1 MPGRATPSVTDLV
14 GVLRS
19 RAQRWPE
26 LPNVTSVGV
35 GYRLRRGRRTRELA
49 IQVTVARKL
58 TPAVLRRSPF
68 DRLPE
73 TVRDGGIV
81 AGVDVVERAYRPSFV
96 VVPEPPGSTPPAP
109 PASFPL
115 QRRRRLVRICPGISV
130 AHVDGS
136 AGTIGAIVYDRR
148 TGRPC
153 VLSNAHVLAGVTAAA
168 DARVV
173 QPGRFDDADVTAGA
187 LGTVLRS
194 HVGLAGDCA
203 IATIDTRLY
212 DEAILEL
219 GVAPRRLAK
228 VQLGDVVVKSGRTT
242 GVTRGA
248 VVRVGV
254 VFDHDYGGS
263 IGLRQIGG
271 FEIGP
276 LPGPTVKLCDEG
288 DSGSL
293 WMIQDPVTRA
303 ASDIAAGLHFAQQ
316 DDPAGTIDHALACA
330 IDSVVEKLDISFSSV
345 A

>member
-1 MPGRATPSVTDLV
+1 M
-14 GVLRS
+14 
-19 RAQRWPE
+19 
-26 LPNVTSVGV
+26 
-35 GYRLRRGRRTRELA
+35 
-49 IQVTVARKL
+49 
-58 TPAVLRRSPF
+58 
-68 DRLPE
+68 
-73 TVRDGGIV
+73 
-81 AGVDVVERAYRPSFV
+81 
-96 VVPEPPGSTPPAP
+96 P

-115 QRRRRLVRICPGISV
+115 QRRRRLARICPGLSV

-153 VLSNAHVLAGVTAAA
+153 VLSNAHVLAGVTAAI

-173 QPGRFDDADVTAGA
+173 QPGRFDDADVAAGA

-203 IATIDTRLY
+203 VATIDTRLY

-242 GVTRGA
+242 GVTRGV

-254 VFDHDYGGS
+254 VVNHDYGGT
-263 IGLRQIGG
+263 IGVRQIGG

-276 LPGPTVKLCDEG
+276 APGATAKLCDEG

-293 WMIQDPVTRA
+293 WMIEDPATHA
-303 ASDIAAGLHFAQQ
+303 ASDIAAGLHFAQR